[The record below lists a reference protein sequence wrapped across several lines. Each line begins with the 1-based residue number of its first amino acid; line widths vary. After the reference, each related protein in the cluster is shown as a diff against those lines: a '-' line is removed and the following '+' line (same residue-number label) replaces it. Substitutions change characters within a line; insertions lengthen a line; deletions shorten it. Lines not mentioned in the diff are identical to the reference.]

1 MRKKI
6 IAGNWKMNKT
16 FQQAEELVAEVKDL
30 LEEYKI
36 TNTEVLVIPPYPY
49 LEMATDLAQGSPL
62 KVGSQNVSEHDY
74 GAFTGEVSAPM
85 LASME
90 VDYCVVGHSER
101 RKYFGEKSKM
111 LAEKINNLLKSDII
125 PIFCCGEDLDKRE
138 AGKQEEVV
146 GKQIRKALFDLNAE
160 DFSKIVIA
168 YEPVWAIGTGKNAT
182 PEQAQ
187 EMHAYIRKII
197 EDKFGK
203 DVSDNTSILYGG
215 SCNSK
220 NAKGLF
226 KNPDVDG
233 GLIGGASLEAK
244 EFVKVIK
251 AIPE

>member
-16 FQQAEELVAEVKDL
+16 FQQAEELVAEVKYL
-30 LEEYKI
+30 MEEFEI
-36 TNTEVLVIPPYPY
+36 RNTEVLVIPPYPY
-49 LEMATDLAQGSPL
+49 LEMATDLAQGAPL
-62 KVGSQNVSEHDY
+62 KVGAQNVSEHDF

-90 VDYCVVGHSER
+90 VDYCLVGHSER
-101 RKYFGEKSKM
+101 RKYFGEKSGM
-111 LAEKINNLLKSDII
+111 LAAKIRNLLQSDIT

-146 GKQIRKALFDLNAE
+146 AKQIRKALFDMDAD

-187 EMHAYIRKII
+187 EMHAFIRNLIK
-197 EDKFGK
+197 DKFGK
-203 DVSDNTSILYGG
+203 DVSENTSILYGG

-220 NAKGLF
+220 NARVLF

-233 GLIGGASLEAK
+233 GLIGGASLEAE
-244 EFVKVIK
+244 EFIKVIK